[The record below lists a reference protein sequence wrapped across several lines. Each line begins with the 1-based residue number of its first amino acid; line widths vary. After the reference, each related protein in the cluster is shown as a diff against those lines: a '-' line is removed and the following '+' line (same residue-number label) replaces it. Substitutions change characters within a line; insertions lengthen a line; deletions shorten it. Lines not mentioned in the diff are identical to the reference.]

1 MSVLDCQQHVI
12 TSSSS
17 SSGVLPSSFSLNDLL
32 SHAGSPIL
40 HHDITAI
47 GSRASAVHAGEF
59 SASFGEFQSVRQ
71 QGSGVFVDSQ
81 RTFQSAASCAVINS
95 PPTINFGEFFPF
107 IS

>member
-12 TSSSS
+12 TSSS

-40 HHDITAI
+40 HHDIAAI
-47 GSRASAVHAGEF
+47 GSRASAVHEGEF

-71 QGSGVFVDSQ
+71 QGSGVFVNSQ

-95 PPTINFGEFFPF
+95 PPTVNFGEFFPF